1 MGMDVGGDKS
11 LKSDINVV
19 PLVDVCLVLLV
30 IFMVVTP
37 LLQKGVDVK
46 LPEAV
51 NAEKKPEV
59 KITLAIKK
67 DGTLFL
73 ESDQLT
79 KRSLGSKIK
88 DIFRSRTDKS
98 MYLKAD
104 TTLTYQTVMDVMNIC
119 RDEGVESIAL
129 LTEKKASE
137 K

>member
-46 LPEAV
+46 LPEAIH
-51 NAEKKPEV
+51 AEKKPEV

>member
-46 LPEAV
+46 LPEAA
-51 NAEKKPEV
+51 NAAKKPEV

-73 ESDQLT
+73 ESDQLD
-79 KRSLGSKIK
+79 KKNLGSKIK
-88 DIFRSRTDKS
+88 DIFKSRTDKS

-104 TTLTYQTVMDVMNIC
+104 TTLAYQTVMDVMDIC
-119 RDEGVESIAL
+119 RNEGVESIAL
-129 LTEKKASE
+129 LTEKKASG